1 MAKVQ
6 LVITVEDAKDNLKVD
21 GRTLS
26 TDKNIPHLYRIAA
39 TIAHGAIAVKAS
51 KVGLKHVGGQDYLL
65 TFE

>member
-1 MAKVQ
+1 MAKIE

-26 TDKNIPHLYRIAA
+26 NNNIPHAYRIAA
-39 TIAHGAIAVKAS
+39 TIARGAISVKAS
-51 KVGLKHVGGQDYLL
+51 KVGLKHVGGQEYLL

>member
-1 MAKVQ
+1 MAKIQ

-26 TDKNIPHLYRIAA
+26 NNHIPHSYRIAA
-39 TIAHGAIAVKAS
+39 TIARGTIAVKAS

>member
-1 MAKVQ
+1 MAKIQ
-6 LVITVEDAKDNLKVD
+6 LGIKVEEKDNLRVD

-26 TDKNIPHLYRIAA
+26 NNHIPHSYRIAA
-39 TIAHGAIAVKAS
+39 TIARGTIAVKAS